1 MSNRNSRSR
10 DQLVGLLLQA
20 LAALGIGSLVFLFLL
35 LSSITIFQLSYIG
48 RIFPGVYIHDIS
60 VGGLAVD
67 EAVDHLTLN
76 YQFSDSGY
84 FTLRYLDESIS
95 VDPGQLGIRLD
106 AVSTA
111 EEAYQFGRSFPFRK
125 WVWQQTLI
133 FAPHIE
139 TSPVLIFN
147 EEIAADLL
155 QQIGS
160 KRDQPLVEAGLEING
175 TQVNATPGQI
185 GNVLDMNA
193 SMVVIHERLMKSN
206 PGIIDLQV
214 QQQYPSMIDANEF
227 IPFAQD
233 ILDQSF
239 VIEMPED
246 EGLEKRMWTITPE
259 NLAPMLSF
267 KVTGKETSTIIPQFR
282 EEYLL
287 NLLLSNSEQVD
298 SPPENPRFIFNDD
311 TRELDLLSKGKTGHT
326 LDVEASME
334 LIQNALA
341 NGDHRAVLSVDY
353 HSPEVSDSS
362 TAQELGIA
370 DLVHQESSY
379 FYGSDQARI
388 HNIETAANQF
398 HGLLI
403 PPGKTFS
410 MANAMGEISLDS
422 GYSEALI
429 IYNGKTIE
437 GIGGG
442 VCQVSTTLFRNAF
455 FSGFPVLERHPH
467 AYRVSYYEKVSGNK
481 RDANL
486 AGLDATVYIPLVDL
500 KFTNDTPYW
509 LLMETYVNRTA
520 NRLTWKFYSTY
531 DGRTIKWTTTGP
543 INTIEPKKPLYQLST
558 DLDPGEIKQIDW
570 EAEGADVTVSRS
582 VSMDG
587 EIILED
593 TFFTRYE
600 PWRAVYEYG
609 PGTDGIPT
617 QDDD

>member
-95 VDPGQLGIRLD
+95 VEPGQLGIRLD

-214 QQQYPSMIDANEF
+214 EQQYPSMIDANEF

-233 ILDQSF
+233 
-239 VIEMPED
+239 
-246 EGLEKRMWTITPE
+246 
-259 NLAPMLSF
+259 N
-267 KVTGKETSTIIPQFR
+267 
-282 EEYLL
+282 
-287 NLLLSNSEQVD
+287 SN
-298 SPPENPRFIFNDD
+298 I
-311 TRELDLLSKGKTGHT
+311 
-326 LDVEASME
+326 
-334 LIQNALA
+334 
-341 NGDHRAVLSVDY
+341 HR
-353 HSPEVSDSS
+353 
-362 TAQELGIA
+362 
-370 DLVHQESSY
+370 
-379 FYGSDQARI
+379 
-388 HNIETAANQF
+388 
-398 HGLLI
+398 
-403 PPGKTFS
+403 
-410 MANAMGEISLDS
+410 
-422 GYSEALI
+422 
-429 IYNGKTIE
+429 
-437 GIGGG
+437 
-442 VCQVSTTLFRNAF
+442 
-455 FSGFPVLERHPH
+455 
-467 AYRVSYYEKVSGNK
+467 
-481 RDANL
+481 
-486 AGLDATVYIPLVDL
+486 
-500 KFTNDTPYW
+500 
-509 LLMETYVNRTA
+509 
-520 NRLTWKFYSTY
+520 
-531 DGRTIKWTTTGP
+531 
-543 INTIEPKKPLYQLST
+543 
-558 DLDPGEIKQIDW
+558 
-570 EAEGADVTVSRS
+570 
-582 VSMDG
+582 
-587 EIILED
+587 
-593 TFFTRYE
+593 
-600 PWRAVYEYG
+600 
-609 PGTDGIPT
+609 
-617 QDDD
+617 